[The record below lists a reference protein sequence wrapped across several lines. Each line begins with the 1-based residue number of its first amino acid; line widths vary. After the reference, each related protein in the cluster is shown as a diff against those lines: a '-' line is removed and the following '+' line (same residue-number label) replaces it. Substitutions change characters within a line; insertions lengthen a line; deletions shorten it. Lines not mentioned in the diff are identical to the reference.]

1 MPNVPAD
8 PLNGMSLAD
17 FGAALRAGR
26 TTSEAV
32 TQAYLARINALDPRL
47 GAYQHVAA
55 ASTLASARAIDAL
68 LAAGHDLGPLMGVP
82 VAIKDLFAVSGMPT
96 TAGSRLDV
104 ADLVGAEGSLVH
116 RLKEAGCIV
125 LGKVK
130 TVEFALGITGVSA
143 PHGTPV
149 NPWDLDTPR
158 VPGGSSSGS
167 AVAVAAGLCAFALGS
182 DTGGSVRVP
191 AALCGVF
198 GLKTSPG
205 VLATDGAFPLAPHLD
220 TPGWLTR
227 SAADA
232 ALVHAA
238 VLGIAPPRPVD
249 LAGLR
254 IATPADYFFDDL
266 DPAVSAAVAG
276 AMERLRA
283 AGAHLQPV
291 PFPEAAER
299 ERYFPV
305 ALPACL
311 AASLG
316 RARIEADAGLMDPVI
331 ARRALSGLEVRAA
344 DYLAAEARRAAH
356 RREALARFAPF
367 DVVLAPTTATVAP
380 TIAALEDVDVGLAY
394 AMQMTRNTQPGN
406 YLDLCASSLPLPVAP
421 GSLPVG
427 LQLMAPPLA
436 ESRLLGASLAVETLL
451 GSPAL
456 PRLG

>member
-8 PLNGMSLAD
+8 PLNGMSLAE

-26 TTSEAV
+26 TTSEAL
-32 TQAYLARINALDPRL
+32 TQAYLARIAALDPRL

-55 ASTLASARAIDAL
+55 ESALASARAIDAL
-68 LAAGHDLGPLMGVP
+68 LAAGHDLGPLMGAP
-82 VAIKDLFAVSGMPT
+82 VAIKDLFAVAGMPT

-104 ADLVGAEGSLVH
+104 SDLVGAEGPLLH
-116 RLKEAGCIV
+116 RLREAGCVI

-143 PHGTPV
+143 AHGTPV
-149 NPWDLDTPR
+149 NPWDLGTPR

-205 VLATDGAFPLAPHLD
+205 VLPTEGAFPLAPHLD

-227 SAADA
+227 SAEDA

-238 VLGIAPPRPVD
+238 VLGVTPPRPVD

-254 IATPADYFFDDL
+254 IATPTDYLFDDL
-266 DPAVSAAVAG
+266 DPAVAA
-276 AMERLRA
+276 AMEDATERLRA
-283 AGAHLQPV
+283 AGARLEPV

-299 ERYFPV
+299 ERYFPTV
-305 ALPACL
+305 LPACL

-316 RARIEADAGLMDPVI
+316 RARIEADSRLMDPVI
-331 ARRALSGLEVRAA
+331 ARRALSGLDVRAA

-356 RREALARFAPF
+356 LRAALARFRPF
-367 DVVLAPTTATVAP
+367 DVVLSPTTATLAP
-380 TIAALEDVDVGLAY
+380 TIAALEDVEVGLAY

-406 YLDLCASSLPLPVAP
+406 YLDLCAASLPLPVAP

-427 LQLMAPPLA
+427 LQLMAPPRA
-436 ESRLLGASLAVETLL
+436 ERRLLGVSLAVETLL